1 MGFRRGKV
9 EKILTPGR
17 SIALLRALK
26 TRKIRIFSF
35 SFHAAALS
43 ALNFSPLVFTIA
55 LLIVTKSLLV
65 FTKSLLIVTKS
76 LLIVTKPLLIVSKPL
91 LISTKSDLI
100 STKSDIVRTKKA
112 IVWPQSEEAGRS
124 SARGNP
130 EGNLSLTA
138 SLYFRAESGGSERE
152 CETTRSI
159 PRNGLRTTGLS
170 WPRGR
175 GLR

>member
-65 FTKSLLIVTKS
+65 FTKS

>member
-65 FTKSLLIVTKS
+65 FTKSLLIVTK
-76 LLIVTKPLLIVSKPL
+76 PLLIV
-91 LISTKSDLI
+91 TKSDLI

-124 SARGNP
+124 SARGNQ